1 MFADE
6 MSNVARIGF
15 IDRGILQPRRLMNRL
30 MAIASETALPPRF
43 KMLDELLPLLEPR
56 QTALHENVTFLE
68 ANDVAQLAELAVNPK
83 IRRYLLARLS
93 DTVALVDPG
102 HSEALAKAL
111 LAEGHTPKMV
121 RGVQP

>member
-1 MFADE
+1 
-6 MSNVARIGF
+6 
-15 IDRGILQPRRLMNRL
+15 
-30 MAIASETALPPRF
+30 MAPKF
-43 KMLDELLPLLEPR
+43 QVLDERLPLLELR
-56 QTALHENVTFLE
+56 QTVLHENVTVLE

-121 RGVQP
+121 KGVQP